1 MQTVVKI
8 KLEFNN
14 GQSVDNEFVYK
25 DSFLSICDDMIKKI
39 FPSVDTCAIASCCF
53 TIGSDNLSVCVSN
66 YSLTDEI
73 CFCAFHNMPMKLHSF
88 QVFGVNIH
96 LVDCTTD
103 LLQLDCEKIL
113 LAECRIAQADI
124 GLNGHYE
131 ALKSRDSQ
139 TDTCTAYTMNVF
151 DIRSC
156 HIETLKTYI
165 QCNYVNV
172 QESTISNFY
181 FYGGFVGKVVAVV
194 NTLNIWQFCQIRNL
208 EVDCQVNNLKVED
221 SSISK
226 FIAKGKCHIGDISS
240 VSTEWGDAYNFDPE
254 SFNNKNS
261 VVWEII
267 VKSAEHSGN
276 SQIIAEANYN
286 IIKALYQEEKGL
298 GKIMGKVFDFCSGY
312 GYKPLRVFKAG
323 SILIGSVFMLL
334 VILRPN
340 KCKVSQCLAYA
351 VAGIAGQSGLT
362 ICNGISFWIVTLEYL
377 LGVILFAVFV
387 NGLYLRY
394 KN

>member
-1 MQTVVKI
+1 M
-8 KLEFNN
+8 
-14 GQSVDNEFVYK
+14 
-25 DSFLSICDDMIKKI
+25 
-39 FPSVDTCAIASCCF
+39 
-53 TIGSDNLSVCVSN
+53 SN
-66 YSLTDEI
+66 
-73 CFCAFHNMPMKLHSF
+73 
-88 QVFGVNIH
+88 
-96 LVDCTTD
+96 CTS
-103 LLQLDCEKIL
+103 
-113 LAECRIAQADI
+113 
-124 GLNGHYE
+124 GYWLNGHYE

-181 FYGGFVGKVVAVV
+181 FYGDFVGKVVAVV
-194 NTLNIWQFCQIRNL
+194 NTLNIWQFCQIGNL

-286 IIKALYQEEKGL
+286 IVKALYQEEKGL

-323 SILIGSVFMLL
+323 SILIGSVFILL

-340 KCKVSQCLAYA
+340 KRKVLQCLAYA

>member
-8 KLEFNN
+8 KLELNN
-14 GQSVDNEFVYK
+14 GQSADNEFVYK

-39 FPSVDTCAIASCCF
+39 FPSVDACTIVSCCF

-73 CFCAFHNMPMKLHSF
+73 CFFAFPTMPMNFHSF
-88 QVFGVNIH
+88 QVVGVNIH

-113 LAECRIAQADI
+113 LAECQIAQADI
-124 GLNGHYE
+124 GLNGHCE

-139 TDTCTAYTMNVF
+139 PDTCTAYTMNVF

-181 FYGGFVGKVVAVV
+181 FYGGFAGKVVAVV

-208 EVDCQVNNLKVED
+208 EVDCQVNDLKVED

-276 SQIIAEANYN
+276 SQIMAEANYN
-286 IIKALYQEEKGL
+286 I
-298 GKIMGKVFDFCSGY
+298 MGTVFDFCSGY
-312 GYKPLRVFKAG
+312 GYKPLRDFKAG

-362 ICNGISFWIVTLEYL
+362 ICNGIVFWIVTLEYL
-377 LGVILFAVFV
+377 LGVILCAVFV